1 LGLVVFPISF
11 FLISCAL
18 GMMGMGSPAKFPFGF
33 TILLQLLASPAR
45 LLRIYEIQEG
55 ALEEEEEEEDWRR
68 IGGGRG
74 GGSFQEEEEWW
85 WRGKRRRELPEKN

>member
-1 LGLVVFPISF
+1 MGLVVFPISF

-55 ALEEEEEEEDWRR
+55 ALEEQEEEEDWRR
-68 IGGGRG
+68 ERRREFPGGGG
-74 GGSFQEEEEWW
+74 VVVAGEEEE
-85 WRGKRRRELPEKN
+85 GVA

>member
-68 IGGGRG
+68 ERRREFPGGGG
-74 GGSFQEEEEWW
+74 VVVAGEEEE
-85 WRGKRRRELPEKN
+85 GVA

>member
-1 LGLVVFPISF
+1 
-11 FLISCAL
+11 
-18 GMMGMGSPAKFPFGF
+18 MMGMGSPAKFPFGF

-68 IGGGRG
+68 ERRREFPGGGG
-74 GGSFQEEEEWW
+74 VVVAGEEEE
-85 WRGKRRRELPEKN
+85 GVA